1 MRGFAQVALLLQHRR
16 DRRVGACHLDHAA
29 HLEHRI
35 DVGLFDKALA
45 HLRGDVG
52 LCRGVAGRIKVGAF
66 LHQLLRVGEP
76 DQPQL
81 AAHRVDPVGAFEHG
95 DVAVGGDGD
104 FLVGRLEH
112 DRAGAAE
119 HRKAGG
125 VDELALVVDLQ
136 SAVAGVALAGR
147 GLHHEEAGAVDRDVE
162 RVLGRLG
169 RALREIL
176 EGAAVLHEA
185 DAAVAAGEI
194 VFMRAAR

>member
-1 MRGFAQVALLLQHRR
+1 MRLISS
-16 DRRVGACHLDHAA
+16 
-29 HLEHRI
+29 HRI
-35 DVGLFDKALA
+35 DVGFFDEALA

-52 LCRGVAGRIKVGAF
+52 LGGSAVAGRIKVGAF

-112 DRAGAAE
+112 DRAGGAE
-119 HRKAGG
+119 HRIAGG
-125 VDELALVVDLQ
+125 VDELALIVDLQ

-147 GLHHEEAGAVDRDVE
+147 GLHHEEAAAVDRDVE
-162 RVLGRLG
+162 RVLGQLG

-176 EGAAVLHEA
+176 EGAAVLHVA
-185 DAAVAAGEI
+185 DAAVAADEI
-194 VFMRAAR
+194 VFMRAARSEIPRTASGRP